1 MNITFNYDH
10 GTPGTEWSY
19 KNPPTS
25 SFFFACS
32 HLPQWNVGLSR
43 WQKAD
48 RKCCE
53 AFLPGGRIRAS
64 YLAKTPNVDAKTFS
78 LLMFFENLLSLYPF
92 SGDLQLLQR
101 HPNIVLF
108 LDIKLTSCCPKSCQG
123 FPSLSCVGSEVASI
137 PLELVEWGELC
148 WQPSSFRRD
157 PFQQKIYTQIDDPCF
172 VLVMPISLPCTCQ
185 VNASKRYDQN
195 KQHLSLLMKSLW
207 KSLEVTKQN
216 PEIENSTKEISNN
229 IVGENGSM
237 LLCSLKVGFAILFNS
252 VIGPNEHNIWWQN
265 RLNISFL
272 YF

>member
-1 MNITFNYDH
+1 MGPQELSDH
-10 GTPGTEWSY
+10 IKTHLLPLSSLLVRIFPSGTL
-19 KNPPTS
+19 
-25 SFFFACS
+25 AC
-32 HLPQWNVGLSR
+32 LDGKKRIANVVKHSCLAGGSGR
-43 WQKAD
+43 HIWQK
-48 RKCCE
+48 
-53 AFLPGGRIRAS
+53 LQM
-64 YLAKTPNVDAKTFS
+64 
-78 LLMFFENLLSLYPF
+78 LMLKHSLYWCSFWRSSWHPK
-92 SGDLQLLQR
+92 
-101 HPNIVLF
+101 PNIVLF
-108 LDIKLTSCCPKSCQG
+108 LDIKLTSCCPESCQG

-172 VLVMPISLPCTCQ
+172 VLGMPISLPCTCH
-185 VNASKRYDQN
+185 VNASKKYDQN

-252 VIGPNEHNIWWQN
+252 VIA
-265 RLNISFL
+265 
-272 YF
+272 

>member
-43 WQKAD
+43 WQKAE

-108 LDIKLTSCCPKSCQG
+108 LYIKLTSCCPESCQG

-157 PFQQKIYTQIDDPCF
+157 PFSAENIHADRWSVFCFSNLPTLHLPSECFQKIRNRTFHCYTC
-172 VLVMPISLPCTCQ
+172 MG
-185 VNASKRYDQN
+185 AGK
-195 KQHLSLLMKSLW
+195 
-207 KSLEVTKQN
+207 
-216 PEIENSTKEISNN
+216 
-229 IVGENGSM
+229 
-237 LLCSLKVGFAILFNS
+237 
-252 VIGPNEHNIWWQN
+252 
-265 RLNISFL
+265 
-272 YF
+272 